1 MKDVSWFSA
10 SEVSV
15 HGQLAL
21 YFLGCEENLV
31 GKNEEENSDFIA
43 PWEGWVGERGMEEE
57 DEKDEEKEKKRVKV
71 TSPVARPP
79 ASPTWE

>member
-1 MKDVSWFSA
+1 MMKDVSWFSA

-31 GKNEEENSDFIA
+31 GKNEEETSDFIA
-43 PWEGWVGERGMEEE
+43 P
-57 DEKDEEKEKKRVKV
+57 
-71 TSPVARPP
+71 
-79 ASPTWE
+79 